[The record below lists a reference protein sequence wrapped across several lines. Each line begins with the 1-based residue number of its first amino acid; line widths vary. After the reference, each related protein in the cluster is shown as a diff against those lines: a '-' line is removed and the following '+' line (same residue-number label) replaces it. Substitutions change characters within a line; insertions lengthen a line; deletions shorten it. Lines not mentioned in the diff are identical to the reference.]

1 MSATY
6 TKYSPYYSTGSFG
19 PFLDVMEKRPIP
31 KLNSDPILKIETTY
45 MYRPDLLAFDL
56 YGNAALWWVFSSRNP
71 DILIDPIFDF
81 YTGQSIYVPKK
92 DTLMR
97 SLGI

>member
-1 MSATY
+1 MTTY
-6 TKYSPYYSTGSFG
+6 TKYSPYYATGSFG
-19 PFLDVMEKRPIP
+19 EFLDIMEQRVIP
-31 KLNSDPILKIETTY
+31 KSNNDSIFKITVTY

-56 YGNAALWWVFSSRNP
+56 YGSAALWWVFASRNP

-81 YTGQSIYVPKK
+81 YSGQSIYVPKK
-92 DTLMR
+92 DVLIQ